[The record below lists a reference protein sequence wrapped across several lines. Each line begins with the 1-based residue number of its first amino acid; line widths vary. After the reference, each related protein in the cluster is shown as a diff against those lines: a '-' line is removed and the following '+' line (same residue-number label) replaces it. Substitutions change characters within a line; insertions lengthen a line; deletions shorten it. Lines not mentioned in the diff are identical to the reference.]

1 MHRKWFEKASQKQKK
16 QQFFQPEI
24 KKAFQKAS
32 WVFQA
37 RLDID
42 KNVTGK
48 TSHKYKR
55 YIVFSAGN
63 KKGI

>member
-1 MHRKWFEKASQKQKK
+1 MQKKWFEKNSGKQKK
-16 QQFFQPEI
+16 QQFFQSEI
-24 KKAFQKAS
+24 KKAFHKAS